1 MNREDTLV
9 NCIHHEAPDGQA
21 ELLLIMLPGAGIK
34 AADFAEQGMVAAVH
48 EHGVA
53 AEIVVAHPD
62 LGLYLEDGVTEA
74 LRRAVVEPARAHGR
88 RRVWLLGISLGG
100 MGALLYASAHAAEVE
115 GIMLLAP
122 FLGTKGT
129 VAEMARAGGLAGWS
143 AETSAAT
150 APEKR
155 MLTWLQT
162 QLAQPKAA
170 PALYLGYAQAD
181 RFAAGHRMLAELLP
195 PAHVAVVPG
204 GHDWQSWAVLWRQL
218 LGRSPFA
225 GPGAGRWQEP

>member
-1 MNREDTLV
+1 MTFSEPMSCRKSRRKCV
-9 NCIHHEAPDGQA
+9 SP
-21 ELLLIMLPGAGIK
+21 
-34 AADFAEQGMVAAVH
+34 
-48 EHGVA
+48 
-53 AEIVVAHPD
+53 
-62 LGLYLEDGVTEA
+62 
-74 LRRAVVEPARAHGR
+74 LR
-88 RRVWLLGISLGG
+88 
-100 MGALLYASAHAAEVE
+100 
-115 GIMLLAP
+115 
-122 FLGTKGT
+122 
-129 VAEMARAGGLAGWS
+129 
-143 AETSAAT
+143 
-150 APEKR
+150 PEKR

-170 PALYLGYAQAD
+170 PALYLGYGQAD